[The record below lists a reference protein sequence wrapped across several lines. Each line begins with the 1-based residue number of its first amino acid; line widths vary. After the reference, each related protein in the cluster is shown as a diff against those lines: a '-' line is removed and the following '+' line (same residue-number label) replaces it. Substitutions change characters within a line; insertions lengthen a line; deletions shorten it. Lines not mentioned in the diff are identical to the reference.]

1 MTTSNIAGVLL
12 AAGEASRFRKAAGAQ
27 GPETKLVA
35 QHEGKA
41 LVRHVAEAALAAG
54 LSPLIVVTGHAQEAV
69 RDALRGLDFAHVHN
83 PAYASGMAS
92 SLKAGLAALP
102 ADAPGALVLLG
113 DMPLV
118 SAGLIARLTQAF
130 AAHPSAAAVL
140 PVHEGA
146 RGNPALIARAL
157 FAPIMQ
163 LTGDAGARQVLQ
175 RLGDRII
182 EVDVDDPAARLD
194 IDTPDALAALQPR
207 R

>member
-1 MTTSNIAGVLL
+1 MTTSKVAGVLL

-27 GPETKLVA
+27 GPDTKLVA
-35 QHEGKA
+35 RHEGKA

-54 LSPLIVVTGHAQEAV
+54 LSPLVVVTGHAQEAV
-69 RDALRGLDFAHVHN
+69 RDALRGLDLGFVHN

-102 ADAPGALVLLG
+102 PDAPGALVLLG

-130 AAHPSAAAVL
+130 AAHPNAAAVL
-140 PVHEGA
+140 PVHEGV
-146 RGNPALIARAL
+146 RGNPALISRAL

-163 LTGDAGARQVLQ
+163 LSGDAGARRVLQ
-175 RLGDRII
+175 GLGAEIVEI
-182 EVDVDDPAARLD
+182 NVDDPATRLD

-207 R
+207 C